1 MSQPLSPTTPREPT
15 MRRRHDLDALRA
27 IAMLLGIVLHSA
39 LSFAPIPWVVQD
51 SQQSPFF
58 YYLFSF
64 IHGFRMP
71 LFFLI
76 SGFFTAMLWRKRGL
90 LALFKQRSKRILLP
104 LILGM
109 WTIIPLL
116 WVVSISISIAQ
127 AQSDSENTVAKNSQV
142 TIEDGIW
149 QASRTGDITQLETQ
163 ISAKA
168 DLNARKPGSGTTPLG
183 EAVIGNQPAVVSW
196 LLKNGADP
204 NQRSKD
210 NSTPLHWACIL
221 GRAEIA
227 AQLIDAEADLSAQ
240 NNYQATPA
248 DNLEVDWPTT
258 KVVAS
263 LMKTEFDQIEI
274 EKGRQQISKSLQ
286 TEGKNIA
293 DGLFGLLFLFPVFH
307 HLWFLWFLCWLVLGF
322 AIYAAVL
329 DTLNIKNVPQW
340 FTASPLRYLWLVP
353 LTMLPQA
360 FMGLESPSFGPDTSV
375 GLLPLPQVL
384 FYYTI
389 FFGFGAVYY
398 DSRDEA
404 GRLGKRWYIT
414 LPLAV
419 FMLFPLGMVLI
430 EGESKLLNNLPE
442 EYHRVA
448 FIIVQVLFAWTV
460 ACGSMGMF
468 RSLLHQ
474 ESKSLRYISD
484 SSYWLYLAHMP
495 LVLILQ
501 FIVRDWP
508 LPALLKFT
516 LVCGATTISL
526 LISYQLCVRYT
537 WLGNLLN
544 GPRKRPQPILM
555 ATLASSNVASSNPN
569 SVGKMGG

>member
-1 MSQPLSPTTPREPT
+1 MSETFTPAPPT
-15 MRRRHDLDALRA
+15 MQRRHDLDALRA

-39 LSFAPIPWVVQD
+39 LSFAPIPWIVQD
-51 SQQSPFF
+51 SQQSQFF

-104 LILGM
+104 LVLGM

-116 WVVSISISIAQ
+116 WVVSISISLAQ
-127 AQSDSENTVAKNSQV
+127 NQADSKNTISNKSQFAV
-142 TIEDGIW
+142 EDGIW
-149 QASRTGDITQLETQ
+149 QVSRTGDLAELETQ
-163 ISAKA
+163 IKA
-168 DLNARKPGSGTTPLG
+168 GANLNARQPNSGTTPLG
-183 EAVIGNQPAVVSW
+183 EAVIGNQPAAVTL
-196 LLKNGADP
+196 LLKHGADP
-204 NQRSKD
+204 NQRSLD

-227 AQLIDAEADLSAQ
+227 AQLIDAEADVSAQ
-240 NNYQATPA
+240 NNYQSTPT
-248 DNLEVDWPTT
+248 DNLEIDWPTT
-258 KVVAS
+258 RVIAS
-263 LMKTEFDQIEI
+263 MMKTEFDQKEI
-274 EKGRQQISKSLQ
+274 EQGRRQISKSLGN
-286 TEGKNIA
+286 EGENIA
-293 DGLFGLLFLFPVFH
+293 NALFGLLFLFPVFH
-307 HLWFLWFLCWLVLGF
+307 HLWFLWFLCWLVIGF
-322 AIYAAVL
+322 AVYAAML
-329 DTLNIKNVPQW
+329 DSLNIKNVPQW

-360 FMGLESPSFGPDTSV
+360 FMGIENPSFGPDTSV

-384 FYYTI
+384 FYYAI
-389 FFGFGAVYY
+389 FFGFGALYY
-398 DSRDEA
+398 DCKDVA

-414 LPLAV
+414 LPFAV
-419 FMLFPLGMVLI
+419 FILLPVGMLFI
-430 EGESKLLNNLPE
+430 EGESKLLNNLQE
-442 EYHRVA
+442 EYHRLA
-448 FIIVQVLFAWTV
+448 YLTVQVLFAWTV

-474 ESKSLRYISD
+474 ERKSLRYISD

-516 LVCGATTISL
+516 IVCGVTTISL

-544 GPRKRPQPILM
+544 GPRKRPQPLLT
-555 ATLASSNVASSNPN
+555 ATLASSDITSHTPKSTGEM
-569 SVGKMGG
+569 SG

>member
-1 MSQPLSPTTPREPT
+1 MYERLNPPTPT
-15 MRRRHDLDALRA
+15 MQRRHDLDALRA

-39 LSFAPIPWVVQD
+39 VSFTPMPWIVQD
-51 SQQSPFF
+51 SQQSQFF
-58 YYLFSF
+58 YYLVIF

-90 LALFKQRSKRILLP
+90 LALLKQRSKRILLP

-116 WVVSISISIAQ
+116 WVVSIWISLAQ
-127 AQSDSENTVAKNSQV
+127 NQPTSKNTITNKSQV
-142 TIEDGIW
+142 TIEDGLW
-149 QASRTGDITQLETQ
+149 QASRLGDIAALKTH
-163 ISAKA
+163 INAGA
-168 DLNARKPGSGTTPLG
+168 NLNARQPKSGTTPLG
-183 EAVIGNQPAVVSW
+183 EAVIGNQPAIVTL
-196 LLKNGADP
+196 LLKHGADP
-204 NQRSKD
+204 NQRSLD

-227 AQLIDAEADLSAQ
+227 AQLIDADADVSAQ
-240 NNYQATPA
+240 NNYQSTPA
-248 DNLEVDWPTT
+248 DLLELDWPTT
-258 KVVAS
+258 RVVAS
-263 LMKTEFDQIEI
+263 MMKTEFDQNKIEQ
-274 EKGRQQISKSLQ
+274 GRQQISKSFG
-286 TEGKNIA
+286 TEGENIA
-293 DGLFGLLFLFPVFH
+293 DALFGLLFLFPVFH
-307 HLWFLWFLCWLVLGF
+307 HLWFLWFLCWLVIGF
-322 AIYAAVL
+322 AVYASVL
-329 DTLNIKNVPQW
+329 DSLNIKNVPQW

-360 FMGLESPSFGPDTSV
+360 FMGIENPRTSV

-389 FFGFGAVYY
+389 FFGFGALYY
-398 DSRDEA
+398 DCKDVA
-404 GRLGKRWYIT
+404 GRLGKRWYLT
-414 LPLAV
+414 LPFAV
-419 FMLFPLGMVLI
+419 FILFPVGMVLI
-430 EGESKLLNNLPE
+430 EDESKLLNDLPG
-442 EYHRVA
+442 EYHRAA
-448 FIIVQVLFAWTV
+448 FLIVQVLFAWTV
-460 ACGSMGMF
+460 TFGSMGMF
-468 RSLLHQ
+468 RRLLHQ
-474 ESKSLRYISD
+474 ERKPLRYISD

-501 FIVRDWP
+501 FMVRDWP

-516 LVCGATTISL
+516 IVCGTTTISL

-555 ATLASSNVASSNPN
+555 ATLASSDIASHKP
-569 SVGKMGG
+569 

>member
-1 MSQPLSPTTPREPT
+1 MREPPTPTTPT
-15 MRRRHDLDALRA
+15 MKRRHDLDALRA

-39 LSFAPIPWVVQD
+39 LSFAPIPWIVQD
-51 SQQSPFF
+51 SQQSQFF

-116 WVVSISISIAQ
+116 WVVTISVSLAQ
-127 AQSDSENTVAKNSQV
+127 NQPTSKNTITNKLQV
-142 TIEDGIW
+142 TVEDGLW
-149 QASRTGDITQLETQ
+149 QASRSGDIAALKTY
-163 ISAKA
+163 INAGA
-168 DLNARKPGSGTTPLG
+168 NLNAQQPNSGTTPLG
-183 EAVIGNQPAVVSW
+183 EAVIGNQPAIVTL
-196 LLKNGADP
+196 LLKHGADP
-204 NQRSKD
+204 NQRSLD

-227 AQLIDAEADLSAQ
+227 AQLIDADADVSAQ
-240 NNYQATPA
+240 NNYRSTPA
-248 DNLEVDWPTT
+248 DNLKIDWPSTR
-258 KVVAS
+258 VIAS
-263 LMKTEFDQIEI
+263 MMKTEFDQNEI
-274 EKGRQQISKSLQ
+274 EQGRQRISESFG
-286 TEGKNIA
+286 TEGENIA
-293 DGLFGLLFLFPVFH
+293 NALFALLFLFPVFH
-307 HLWFLWFLCWLVLGF
+307 HLWFLWFLCWLVIGF
-322 AIYAAVL
+322 AVYASVL
-329 DTLNIKNVPQW
+329 DSLKIKNVPQW

-360 FMGLESPSFGPDTSV
+360 LMGIENPSFGPDTSV

-389 FFGFGAVYY
+389 FFGFGALYY
-398 DSRDEA
+398 DCKDLA
-404 GRLGKRWYIT
+404 GRLGKRWYLT
-414 LPLAV
+414 LPFAV
-419 FMLFPLGMVLI
+419 FILFPAGMILI
-430 EGESKLLNNLPE
+430 EDESKLLNDLPG
-442 EYHRVA
+442 EYHRFA
-448 FIIVQVLFAWTV
+448 FLIVQVMFAWTV
-460 ACGSMGMF
+460 TCGSMGMF
-468 RSLLHQ
+468 RRLLHQ
-474 ESKSLRYISD
+474 ERKHLRYISD

-501 FIVRDWP
+501 FMVRDWP

-544 GPRKRPQPILM
+544 GPRKRPQPILT
-555 ATLASSNVASSNPN
+555 ATLASSDNAIRTP
-569 SVGKMGG
+569 

>member
-1 MSQPLSPTTPREPT
+1 MREPPTPTTPT
-15 MRRRHDLDALRA
+15 MKRRHDLDALRA

-39 LSFAPIPWVVQD
+39 LSFAPIPWIVQD
-51 SQQSPFF
+51 SQQSQFF

-116 WVVSISISIAQ
+116 WVVTISVSLAQ
-127 AQSDSENTVAKNSQV
+127 NQPTSKNTITNKLQGTV
-142 TIEDGIW
+142 EDGLW
-149 QASRTGDITQLETQ
+149 QASRSGDIAALKTY
-163 ISAKA
+163 INAGA
-168 DLNARKPGSGTTPLG
+168 NLNAQQPNSGTTPLG
-183 EAVIGNQPAVVSW
+183 EAVIGNQPAIVTL
-196 LLKNGADP
+196 LLKHGADP
-204 NQRSKD
+204 NQRSLD

-227 AQLIDAEADLSAQ
+227 AQLIDADADVSAQ
-240 NNYQATPA
+240 NNYRSTPA
-248 DNLEVDWPTT
+248 DNLKIDWPTT
-258 KVVAS
+258 RVIAS
-263 LMKTEFDQIEI
+263 MMKTEFDQNEI
-274 EKGRQQISKSLQ
+274 EQGRQRISESFG
-286 TEGKNIA
+286 TDGENIA
-293 DGLFGLLFLFPVFH
+293 NALFGLLFLFPVFH
-307 HLWFLWFLCWLVLGF
+307 HLWFLWFLCWLVIGF
-322 AIYAAVL
+322 AVYASVL
-329 DTLNIKNVPQW
+329 DSLKIKNVPQW

-360 FMGLESPSFGPDTSV
+360 FMGIENPSFGPDTSV

-389 FFGFGAVYY
+389 FFGFGALYY
-398 DSRDEA
+398 DCKDVA
-404 GRLGKRWYIT
+404 GRLGKRWYLT
-414 LPLAV
+414 LPFAV
-419 FMLFPLGMVLI
+419 FILFPAGMILI
-430 EGESKLLNNLPE
+430 EDESKLLNDLPG
-442 EYHRVA
+442 EYHRFA
-448 FIIVQVLFAWTV
+448 FLIVQVMFAWTV
-460 ACGSMGMF
+460 TCGSMGMF
-468 RSLLHQ
+468 RRLLHQ
-474 ESKSLRYISD
+474 ERKHLRYISD

-501 FIVRDWP
+501 FMVRDWP

-544 GPRKRPQPILM
+544 GPRKRPQPILT
-555 ATLASSNVASSNPN
+555 ATLASSDNAIHTP
-569 SVGKMGG
+569 

>member
-1 MSQPLSPTTPREPT
+1 MREPPTPTTPT
-15 MRRRHDLDALRA
+15 MKRRHDLDALRA

-39 LSFAPIPWVVQD
+39 LSFAPIPWIVQD
-51 SQQSPFF
+51 SQQSQFF

-116 WVVSISISIAQ
+116 WVVTISVSLAQ
-127 AQSDSENTVAKNSQV
+127 NQPTSKNTITNKLQGTV
-142 TIEDGIW
+142 EDGLW
-149 QASRTGDITQLETQ
+149 QASRSGDIAALKTY
-163 ISAKA
+163 INAGA
-168 DLNARKPGSGTTPLG
+168 NLNAQQPNSGTTPLG
-183 EAVIGNQPAVVSW
+183 EAVIGNQPAIVTL
-196 LLKNGADP
+196 LLKHGADP
-204 NQRSKD
+204 NQRSLD

-227 AQLIDAEADLSAQ
+227 AQLIDADADVSAQ
-240 NNYQATPA
+240 NNYRSTPA
-248 DNLEVDWPTT
+248 DNLKIDWPTT
-258 KVVAS
+258 RVIAS
-263 LMKTEFDQIEI
+263 MMKTEFDQNEI
-274 EKGRQQISKSLQ
+274 EQGRQRISESFG
-286 TEGKNIA
+286 TDGENIA
-293 DGLFGLLFLFPVFH
+293 NALFGLLFLFPVFH
-307 HLWFLWFLCWLVLGF
+307 HLWFLWFLCWLVIGF
-322 AIYAAVL
+322 AVYTSVL
-329 DTLNIKNVPQW
+329 DSLKIKNVPQW

-360 FMGLESPSFGPDTSV
+360 FMGIENPSFGPDTSV

-389 FFGFGAVYY
+389 FFGFGALYY
-398 DSRDEA
+398 DCKDVA
-404 GRLGKRWYIT
+404 GRLGKRWYLT
-414 LPLAV
+414 LPFAV
-419 FMLFPLGMVLI
+419 FILFPAGMILI
-430 EGESKLLNNLPE
+430 EDESKLLNDLPG
-442 EYHRVA
+442 EYHRFA
-448 FIIVQVLFAWTV
+448 FLIVQVMFAWTV
-460 ACGSMGMF
+460 TCGSMGMF
-468 RSLLHQ
+468 RRLLHQ
-474 ESKSLRYISD
+474 ERKHLRYISD

-501 FIVRDWP
+501 FMVRDWP

-544 GPRKRPQPILM
+544 GPRKRPQPILT
-555 ATLASSNVASSNPN
+555 ATLASSDNAIHTP
-569 SVGKMGG
+569 

>member
-1 MSQPLSPTTPREPT
+1 MREPPTPTTPT
-15 MRRRHDLDALRA
+15 MKRRHDLDALRA

-39 LSFAPIPWVVQD
+39 LSFAPIPWIIQD
-51 SQQSPFF
+51 SQQSQFF

-116 WVVSISISIAQ
+116 WVVTISVSLAQ
-127 AQSDSENTVAKNSQV
+127 NQPTSKNTITNKLQV
-142 TIEDGIW
+142 TVEDGLW
-149 QASRTGDITQLETQ
+149 QASRSGDIAALKTYINAE
-163 ISAKA
+163 AN
-168 DLNARKPGSGTTPLG
+168 LNAQQPNSGTTPLG
-183 EAVIGNQPAVVSW
+183 EAVIGNQPAIVTL
-196 LLKNGADP
+196 LLKHGADP
-204 NQRSKD
+204 NQRSLD

-227 AQLIDAEADLSAQ
+227 AQLIDADADVSAQ
-240 NNYQATPA
+240 NNYRSTPA
-248 DNLEVDWPTT
+248 DNLKIDWPTT
-258 KVVAS
+258 RVIAS
-263 LMKTEFDQIEI
+263 MMKTEFDQNEI
-274 EKGRQQISKSLQ
+274 EQGRQRISESFG
-286 TEGKNIA
+286 TEGENIA
-293 DGLFGLLFLFPVFH
+293 NALFGLLFLFPVFH
-307 HLWFLWFLCWLVLGF
+307 HLWFLWFLCWLVIGF
-322 AIYAAVL
+322 AVYASVL
-329 DTLNIKNVPQW
+329 DSLKIKNVPQW

-360 FMGLESPSFGPDTSV
+360 FMGIENPSFGPDTSV

-389 FFGFGAVYY
+389 FFGFGALYY
-398 DSRDEA
+398 DCKDLA
-404 GRLGKRWYIT
+404 GRLGKRWYLT
-414 LPLAV
+414 LPFAV
-419 FMLFPLGMVLI
+419 FILFPAGMILI
-430 EGESKLLNNLPE
+430 EDESKLLNDLPG
-442 EYHRVA
+442 EYHRFA
-448 FIIVQVLFAWTV
+448 FLIVQVMFAWTV
-460 ACGSMGMF
+460 TCGSMGMF

-474 ESKSLRYISD
+474 ERKHLRYISD

-501 FIVRDWP
+501 FMVRDWP

-544 GPRKRPQPILM
+544 GPRKRPQPILT
-555 ATLASSNVASSNPN
+555 ATLASSDNAIRTP
-569 SVGKMGG
+569 

>member
-1 MSQPLSPTTPREPT
+1 MREPPTPTTPT
-15 MRRRHDLDALRA
+15 MKRRHDLDALRA

-39 LSFAPIPWVVQD
+39 LSFAPIPWIIQD
-51 SQQSPFF
+51 SQQSQFF

-116 WVVSISISIAQ
+116 WVVTISVSLAQ
-127 AQSDSENTVAKNSQV
+127 NQPTSKNTITNKLQV
-142 TIEDGIW
+142 TVEDGLW
-149 QASRTGDITQLETQ
+149 QASRSGDIAALKTYINAE
-163 ISAKA
+163 AN
-168 DLNARKPGSGTTPLG
+168 LNAQQPNSGTTPLG
-183 EAVIGNQPAVVSW
+183 EAVIGNQPAIVTL
-196 LLKNGADP
+196 LLKHGADP
-204 NQRSKD
+204 NQRSLD

-227 AQLIDAEADLSAQ
+227 AQLIDADADVSAQ
-240 NNYQATPA
+240 NNYRSTPA
-248 DNLEVDWPTT
+248 DNLKIDWPTT
-258 KVVAS
+258 RVIAS
-263 LMKTEFDQIEI
+263 MMKTEFDQNEI
-274 EKGRQQISKSLQ
+274 EQGRQRISESFG
-286 TEGKNIA
+286 TEGENIA
-293 DGLFGLLFLFPVFH
+293 NALFGLLFLFPVFH
-307 HLWFLWFLCWLVLGF
+307 HLWFLWFLCWLVIGF
-322 AIYAAVL
+322 AIYASVL
-329 DTLNIKNVPQW
+329 DSLKIKNVPQW

-360 FMGLESPSFGPDTSV
+360 FMGIENPSFGPDTSV

-389 FFGFGAVYY
+389 FFGFGALYY
-398 DSRDEA
+398 DCKDVA
-404 GRLGKRWYIT
+404 GRLGKRWYLT
-414 LPLAV
+414 LPFAV
-419 FMLFPLGMVLI
+419 FILFPVGMILI
-430 EGESKLLNNLPE
+430 EDESKLLNDLPG
-442 EYHRVA
+442 EYHRFA
-448 FIIVQVLFAWTV
+448 FLIVQVMFAWTV
-460 ACGSMGMF
+460 TCGSMGMF

-474 ESKSLRYISD
+474 ERKHLRYISD

-501 FIVRDWP
+501 FMVRDWP

-544 GPRKRPQPILM
+544 GPRKRPQPILT
-555 ATLASSNVASSNPN
+555 ATLASSDNAIRTP
-569 SVGKMGG
+569 